1 MGRGWGLTEGC
12 HGRGFR
18 GNVGGGGG
26 VEEGARAK
34 YARAWRP
41 GLQGDAGSEG
51 WVSAG
56 RRVRQAKDEAASARA
71 WEDEGGW
78 D

>member
-1 MGRGWGLTEGC
+1 M
-12 HGRGFR
+12 
-18 GNVGGGGG
+18 
-26 VEEGARAK
+26 EEGARAK

-41 GLQGDAGSEG
+41 SLQGDAGSEG

>member
-1 MGRGWGLTEGC
+1 MGVNRRLSWAWLQGERGRGW
-12 HGRGFR
+12 
-18 GNVGGGGG
+18 G

-41 GLQGDAGSEG
+41 SLQGDAGSEG